1 MVKNSKSSS
10 EKFDKIADK
19 IVERYPDFSL
29 KTLKLIREKIEEF
42 GANVYQKSKRQ
53 NPANFK
59 YLEEENSNTRKFSF
73 MSIILNIVQA
83 YELIKKL
90 NEEKKEILFV
100 GTINNDIANFIES
113 EAKALFQ
120 PRVTTRWLGGT
131 LTNFKTISKSIEKLV
146 KLEELSKSSDFKK
159 YTKKEQIA
167 KIKEINKLNKF
178 LGGIKEMKKIP
189 AAIVIVDPYI
199 EDNALN
205 EAITKKIPNIIGI
218 SDIRQ
223 NPDKLTVNIPC
234 NTKSKKTIWFIL
246 SILFDALKGEEKKNI
261 IGKENFS
268 YPKFI
273 SSLTK

>member
-120 PRVTTRWLGGT
+120 PRVTTR
-131 LTNFKTISKSIEKLV
+131 
-146 KLEELSKSSDFKK
+146 
-159 YTKKEQIA
+159 
-167 KIKEINKLNKF
+167 
-178 LGGIKEMKKIP
+178 
-189 AAIVIVDPYI
+189 
-199 EDNALN
+199 
-205 EAITKKIPNIIGI
+205 
-218 SDIRQ
+218 
-223 NPDKLTVNIPC
+223 
-234 NTKSKKTIWFIL
+234 
-246 SILFDALKGEEKKNI
+246 
-261 IGKENFS
+261 
-268 YPKFI
+268 
-273 SSLTK
+273 